1 MEFEERQKLL
11 VDCYNHLEVA
21 PDILP
26 GKYANGTVTLE
37 ENIADLGGL
46 NIALDA
52 YTEYLQEQGYFGSVL
67 EDQQRKFFESYADI
81 WSCKYGEEYIKDRM
95 DGKRPD
101 SHALPQERINGVV
114 MNMDIWYKLYNV
126 TRENKL
132 YLPPEKRTRIW

>member
-1 MEFEERQKLL
+1 
-11 VDCYNHLEVA
+11 
-21 PDILP
+21 
-26 GKYANGTVTLE
+26 
-37 ENIADLGGL
+37 
-46 NIALDA
+46 
-52 YTEYLQEQGYFGSVL
+52 
-67 EDQQRKFFESYADI
+67 
-81 WSCKYGEEYIKDRM
+81 M